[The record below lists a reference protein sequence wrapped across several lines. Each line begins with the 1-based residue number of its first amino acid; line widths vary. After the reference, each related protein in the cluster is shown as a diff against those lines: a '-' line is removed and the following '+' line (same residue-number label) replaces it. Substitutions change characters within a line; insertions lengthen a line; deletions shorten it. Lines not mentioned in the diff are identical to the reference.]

1 LTPGLRLEDLN
12 ALPDDA
18 AVACFLRCCGSLRWA
33 RLMAGKRP
41 FPSIAQA
48 AGQADRVWASL
59 RAEDWLEAFAAHPR
73 IGDSGTGAPARG
85 MSQGAST
92 GTRLERGP
100 DVPGTRNSVTPPSA
114 GEKKIAVAEADG
126 WSLVEQAQLS
136 AVGPGVRDRLA
147 AANREYEARFGYIFI
162 VCATGKSGPEILEIL
177 RLRLE
182 NDKRRELQEAAEQ
195 QRQTTQIRL
204 KRWLSE

>member
-48 AGQADRVWASL
+48 VGQADRAWASL
-59 RAEDWLEAFAAHPR
+59 RADWLEAFAAHPR

-162 VCATGKSGPEILEIL
+162 VCATGKSAEEMLALLERRMTHAPGDELAVAAEEQRKIT
-177 RLRLE
+177 RLRLG
-182 NDKRRELQEAAEQ
+182 KLLVA
-195 QRQTTQIRL
+195 
-204 KRWLSE
+204 

>member
-1 LTPGLRLEDLN
+1 
-12 ALPDDA
+12 
-18 AVACFLRCCGSLRWA
+18 
-33 RLMAGKRP
+33 MAGKRP

-85 MSQGAST
+85 TTRGVSI
-92 GTRLERGP
+92 GTPLDRGK
-100 DVPGTRNSVTPPSA
+100 DVPGPGDSATPPSA

-162 VCATGKSGPEILEIL
+162 VCATGKSAEEMLALLERRMTHAPGDELAVAAEEQRKIT
-177 RLRLE
+177 RLRLG
-182 NDKRRELQEAAEQ
+182 KLLVA
-195 QRQTTQIRL
+195 
-204 KRWLSE
+204 